1 MRHSKIWYIGPSGG
15 LVSPSAAAMVLLSQL
30 PRVASLRCSSF
41 RQVTVLSGDY
51 TMANN
56 SLQPAA
62 TASALRPPTEAPPPL
77 FVTAAAHA
85 FNASRLMCRGERHGD
100 AIALLSGSLQ
110 APLLELCQ

>member
-41 RQVTVLSGDY
+41 RQVPVLSGDY

-100 AIALLSGSLQ
+100 AIALLSSSLQ
-110 APLLELCQ
+110 APLLKVCQ

>member
-41 RQVTVLSGDY
+41 KQVPVLSGDH

-62 TASALRPPTEAPPPL
+62 TAFALPTEAPPPL
-77 FVTAAAHA
+77 FVTAAARA
-85 FNASRLMCRGERHGD
+85 LPLVSCAGERDTGT
-100 AIALLSGSLQ
+100 
-110 APLLELCQ
+110 P

>member
-1 MRHSKIWYIGPSGG
+1 
-15 LVSPSAAAMVLLSQL
+15 MVLRSQL

-41 RQVTVLSGDY
+41 RQVPVLSGDH

-62 TASALRPPTEAPPPL
+62 TAFALPTEAPPPL
-77 FVTAAAHA
+77 FVT
-85 FNASRLMCRGERHGD
+85 ASRLMCRGERHGD